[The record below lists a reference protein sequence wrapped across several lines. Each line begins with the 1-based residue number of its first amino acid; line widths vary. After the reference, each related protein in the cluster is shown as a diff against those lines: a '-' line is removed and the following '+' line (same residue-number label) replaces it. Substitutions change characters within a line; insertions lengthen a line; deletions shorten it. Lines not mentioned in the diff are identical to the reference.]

1 MNRIVLIGNGFDL
14 AHGLATSYKDFID
27 WYWAKVYCF
36 LRDRYTDF
44 YEDDI
49 CTIKLNHS
57 YKWDKFLKQAT
68 IKNPEEFYNYAK
80 KVPNIDIEVI
90 PLFRGICDSLAIH
103 RWVDIENIYY
113 NQLNNIKSS
122 HDEVERLNK
131 ELDIIRALLTKYLST
146 EIIVNDSIRNNSIT
160 EKILEPIK
168 PRDITV
174 SDRNYIEEHFNYW
187 INQDSGEMVRK
198 LRLYDKDRF
207 STPYEIKDFQKKHE
221 TFISKNIDLMILP
234 EYREWFLLPDDILLL
249 NFNYTN
255 TAELYSK
262 NFRTNYIHGK
272 LADPKSI
279 IFGYGDE
286 LDKDYQTLRDYN
298 DNEYLRN
305 IKSIKYL
312 EADNY
317 RNLLAYIESAPY
329 QIYIM
334 GHSCGNSDRTLL
346 NTLFEHPNCV
356 SIKPFYHIKDNGN
369 DNYLDIVQNISRNF
383 TDMKQ
388 MRNKVV
394 NKTYCELLPQANK

>member
-1 MNRIVLIGNGFDL
+1 M
-14 AHGLATSYKDFID
+14 
-27 WYWAKVYCF
+27 
-36 LRDRYTDF
+36 
-44 YEDDI
+44 
-49 CTIKLNHS
+49 
-57 YKWDKFLKQAT
+57 
-68 IKNPEEFYNYAK
+68 
-80 KVPNIDIEVI
+80 
-90 PLFRGICDSLAIH
+90 
-103 RWVDIENIYY
+103 
-113 NQLNNIKSS
+113 
-122 HDEVERLNK
+122 
-131 ELDIIRALLTKYLST
+131 DIIRALLTKYLST
-146 EIIVNDSIRNNSIT
+146 EIIVNDSIRNNNIT
-160 EKILEPIK
+160 EKILEPINPK
-168 PRDITV
+168 DVMV
-174 SDRNYIEEHFNYW
+174 SDRKYLEEHYNYW
-187 INQDSGEMVRK
+187 YEQDSDANRNHLLNFLQTTSNLTLGNDIDSQK
-198 LRLYDKDRF
+198 NWGIKYNSWDFNPSSNFFLY
-207 STPYEIKDFQKKHE
+207 
-221 TFISKNIDLMILP
+221 
-234 EYREWFLLPDDILLL
+234 PDDILLL

-262 NFRTNYIHGK
+262 NFRTNFIHGK

-286 LDKDYQTLRDYN
+286 MDEKYKMLRELN

-312 EADNY
+312 EAENY

-356 SIKPFYHIKDNGN
+356 SIKPFYYLKDNGN

-394 NKTYCELLPQANK
+394 NKTYCEPLPQANK

>member
-27 WYWAKVYCF
+27 WYWTKIYNHLSSHCISEF
-36 LRDRYTDF
+36 
-44 YEDDI
+44 EDKI

-57 YKWDKFLKQAT
+57 CKWDKFLKQAT

-80 KVPNIDIEVI
+80 KKSNINIEVI
-90 PLFRGICDSLAIH
+90 PLFKGICDSLTIH

-131 ELDIIRALLTKYLST
+131 ELDIIRSLLTKYLST

-160 EKILEPIK
+160 EKILEPINPK
-168 PRDITV
+168 DVMV
-174 SDRNYIEEHFNYW
+174 SDRKYLEEHYNYW
-187 INQDSGEMVRK
+187 YEQDSDANRNHLLNFLQTTSNLTLGNDIDSQKNLGIKYNSRDFNPSSNFF
-198 LRLYDKDRF
+198 LY
-207 STPYEIKDFQKKHE
+207 
-221 TFISKNIDLMILP
+221 
-234 EYREWFLLPDDILLL
+234 PDDILFL
-249 NFNYTN
+249 NFNYTK
-255 TAELYSK
+255 TAELYHK
-262 NFRTNYIHGK
+262 NFKTIYIHGK
-272 LADPKSI
+272 LENPESI

-298 DNEYLRN
+298 DNEYLKN
-305 IKSIKYL
+305 IKSVKYL
-312 EADNY
+312 ETDNY